1 MILDGYWKKE
11 LQRNIKSIKLWLK
24 LSKVFTQYA
33 EHQINQNILYSAIV
47 MRKMFEDEKHY
58 EKLCMKHRH
67 PLPPFKLL
75 KYEVEVKNC
84 PFCGD
89 KDFII
94 EQLIPENYDFK
105 QSKTEKIELNFLC
118 NQIIHS
124 FVWSVVYY
132 QNTRKIYGFAVA
144 SDRESNKNI
153 YLFEIKEF
161 IKAVEFCVENGNI

>member
-1 MILDGYWKKE
+1 MIFDGYWKKK

-24 LSKVFTQYA
+24 LSEVFTQYA

-58 EKLCMKHRH
+58 EKLCMKHRY

-75 KYEVEVKNC
+75 KHEVDVSVS

-89 KDFII
+89 EDFVF
-94 EQLIPENYDFK
+94 ERLLPEDYDFK
-105 QSKTEKIELNFLC
+105 QTKVEKVGLNFLC

-124 FVWSVVYY
+124 FKWSVIYF
-132 QNTRKIYGFAVA
+132 QNSRKVYGFAVA
-144 SDRESNKNI
+144 SDQESKKNVYI
-153 YLFEIKEF
+153 FEINEF
-161 IKAVEFCVENGNI
+161 IKAVEFCIENGNI